1 MPTQAPLPRSRKNRS
16 ELSESIAEQWR
27 RMRVLPEQDLGQS
40 VIIGELTESYNV
52 REAHEI
58 ARRKRDPYLSPHG
71 MFRGLAVGNRKQ
83 AVEFL
88 ETFGPLRKSHRNIV
102 RVELA
107 TFWEEHLRFCLVARL
122 YENRDATK
130 PLRKALE
137 EYLRHTSAP
146 QPTDTEIK
154 EVVAA
159 MVASGPTM
167 KAKMAK
173 FGVRNFKEL
182 IRAEELEFARNP
194 PPQGEESRPRNND
207 EAPLW
212 DTETM
217 LHRLDQGDDP
227 RAMAL
232 YFVAKEIQYH
242 TKDIHFTWAQGRAR
256 QQDKFR
262 FYRRLDYDSLLSA
275 IWDLFAADT
284 AGVPWRI
291 CPNDQNVFYP
301 PRADR
306 FYCTSAEQ
314 VAASKADYDRRRKR
328 KRRQKSRG

>member
-1 MPTQAPLPRSRKNRS
+1 
-16 ELSESIAEQWR
+16 
-27 RMRVLPEQDLGQS
+27 MRVLPKESGQS

-58 ARRKRDPYLSPHG
+58 ARRKGDPYLSPHG
-71 MFRGLAVGNRKQ
+71 MFRGLAGRNRKH
-83 AVEFL
+83 AVEFVQ
-88 ETFGPLRKSHRNIV
+88 TFGPLRKNHRNIV

-107 TFWEEHLRFCLVARL
+107 AFWAEHLRFCLVAGL

-137 EYLRHTSAP
+137 EYLRHTLAP
-146 QPTDTEIK
+146 KPSDAELK
-154 EVVAA
+154 EGVAA
-159 MVASGPTM
+159 MVALGPTM

-194 PPQGEESRPRNND
+194 PPPKERSSGPGNND
-207 EAPLW
+207 EAPMW
-212 DTETM
+212 DAELM

-242 TKDIHFTWAQGRAR
+242 TKDIHFTWAQGRVR

-328 KRRQKSRG
+328 RRRQKSRG

>member
-1 MPTQAPLPRSRKNRS
+1 
-16 ELSESIAEQWR
+16 
-27 RMRVLPEQDLGQS
+27 
-40 VIIGELTESYNV
+40 
-52 REAHEI
+52 
-58 ARRKRDPYLSPHG
+58 
-71 MFRGLAVGNRKQ
+71 
-83 AVEFL
+83 
-88 ETFGPLRKSHRNIV
+88 
-102 RVELA
+102 VELA
-107 TFWEEHLRFCLVARL
+107 AFWAEHLRFCLVAGL

-130 PLRKALE
+130 PLRKTLE
-137 EYLRHTSAP
+137 KYLRHTSAP
-146 QPTDTEIK
+146 EPSDTELK
-154 EVVAA
+154 KAVAA
-159 MVASGPTM
+159 MVASGPTI

-173 FGVRNFKEL
+173 FGVHNFKEL

-194 PPQGEESRPRNND
+194 PPRGEKSGPGHND

-212 DTETM
+212 GAECM
-217 LHRLDQGDDP
+217 LYRLDQGDDP

-232 YFVAKEIQYH
+232 HFVANEIRYH
-242 TKDIHFTWAQGRAR
+242 TQETHFAWAQGRGR